1 MASAE
6 ISETPTT
13 SLSQPVTAS
22 SALHPRRELLMSDQ
36 DAATARGDDE
46 ITVRRDEFQ
55 RLLKNQEEMLKKQ
68 QILEE
73 SLAQESRARKKIRPS
88 RKVKSTIH
96 TIYNG
101 LLEDGM
107 NWDTTK
113 PFGHQLNVII
123 NKEIKDAV
131 KNQLKEDDAVIHVA
145 MKTYFMTKRKENKR
159 QTNGKTADFRKKQAR
174 RQRKQQK
181 LSRRKEMLAIMTS
194 MGEREKELI
203 KGILTTEYIS
213 SEDTDSSGEHQMSD
227 DDFDIASNKRAKAL
241 RRRPQSWRAK
251 RVDDVF
257 DILDK
262 KHCKKLKKMGGGFI
276 HTRQDGAPSL
286 RSAPEDAPVWA
297 VKQNALSM

>member
-1 MASAE
+1 
-6 ISETPTT
+6 
-13 SLSQPVTAS
+13 
-22 SALHPRRELLMSDQ
+22 MSDQ

-159 QTNGKTADFRKKQAR
+159 QTNGKTEISERSKPGGKESSR
-174 RQRKQQK
+174 NYPGEKRCW
-181 LSRRKEMLAIMTS
+181 LS
-194 MGEREKELI
+194 
-203 KGILTTEYIS
+203 
-213 SEDTDSSGEHQMSD
+213 
-227 DDFDIASNKRAKAL
+227 
-241 RRRPQSWRAK
+241 
-251 RVDDVF
+251 
-257 DILDK
+257 
-262 KHCKKLKKMGGGFI
+262 
-276 HTRQDGAPSL
+276 
-286 RSAPEDAPVWA
+286 
-297 VKQNALSM
+297 